1 MVLFDKGADDVLV
14 DFKRVGKRWFTGLS
28 LDARS
33 GRQVVT
39 LDTLRE
45 FFHGQMSLAWD
56 GSGVAS
62 PVITGDKAK
71 LEGSQQAQ
79 QSTACVIA
87 ALAWV

>member
-1 MVLFDKGADDVLV
+1 M

-39 LDTLRE
+39 LDMLRE
-45 FFHGQMSLAWD
+45 YFHGQMSLAWD

-71 LEGSQQAQ
+71 LEGGQQAQ
-79 QSTACVIA
+79 
-87 ALAWV
+87 